1 MERSPI
7 GSGGLPM
14 PLLGPEILI
23 ATKNEGKVKEFESMF
38 REKGV
43 TVRSLRDYP
52 DIPDIPENGETFAAN
67 ALIKAK
73 AIALRFGVAVAAD
86 DSGLCVDRLDGAP
99 GVYSARYAG
108 EPSDDA
114 ANNRKLLDELGKRAA
129 LAQNPAQEGEPVYL
143 SSARFVC
150 AIALVDRNGE
160 PIAEVE
166 GECEGVIISSPR
178 GERGFGYDP
187 LFYVPELG
195 RTLAE
200 LALEEKNALSHR
212 GRALRK
218 LWDMLAQRK

>member
-1 MERSPI
+1 MLLT
-7 GSGGLPM
+7 GS
-14 PLLGPEILI
+14 EILI
-23 ATKNEGKVKEFESMF
+23 ATKNAGKVKEFESLF
-38 REKGV
+38 RDKGL

-52 DIPDIPENGETFAAN
+52 DIPDIPEDGETFAAN
-67 ALIKAK
+67 ALIKAR

-108 EPSDDA
+108 EPPDDA

-129 LAQNPAQEGEPVYL
+129 PAQGPAPGGPVYL
-143 SSARFVC
+143 SPARFVC
-150 AIALVDRNGE
+150 AIALVDKHGE
-160 PIAEVE
+160 PVAEVE
-166 GECEGVIISSPR
+166 GECEGVIIDSPR

-200 LALEEKNALSHR
+200 LTMEEKNALSHR

-218 LWDMLAQRK
+218 LWDMLDRK